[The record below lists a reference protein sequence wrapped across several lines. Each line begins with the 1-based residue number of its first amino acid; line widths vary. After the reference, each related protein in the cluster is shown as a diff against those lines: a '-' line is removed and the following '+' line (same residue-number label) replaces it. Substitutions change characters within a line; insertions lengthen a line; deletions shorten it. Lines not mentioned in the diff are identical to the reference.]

1 MGGGG
6 EPTCFM
12 FKRQDG
18 GEGWGDRGGG
28 GGERNMHMR
37 LSIHYFLFDGLLWQ
51 L

>member
-28 GGERNMHMR
+28 ERNMHMR

>member
-1 MGGGG
+1 MGNQPALCLRDRMEGRGGG
-6 EPTCFM
+6 
-12 FKRQDG
+12 
-18 GEGWGDRGGG
+18 DRG

>member
-1 MGGGG
+1 MSGGG

-18 GEGWGDRGGG
+18 GEGWGDRGG
-28 GGERNMHMR
+28 ERNMHMR

>member
-1 MGGGG
+1 MSGGGD
-6 EPTCFM
+6 PTCFM

-18 GEGWGDRGGG
+18 GEGWGDRGG